1 MPRDASGQ
9 VAIEPMREVSWFC
22 FLDDLSDDGVAATL
36 THIAERSGVGDVT
49 VAAAYHSARDVFP
62 HRRHG
67 RVKFLAPGVVYFR
80 PDARRYGRVRPLA
93 DRSAREQDPLT
104 LVCREAA
111 DRGTRVSAWAVAL
124 HNDRLGFEDSTLS
137 IENAFGDRLL
147 TDLCP
152 SHPDV
157 RRYVTALTGDLARYP
172 LAAIRVESLHFP
184 SLLHGYH
191 HERYL
196 ERLDEATAFLLGL
209 CFCEHC
215 RSDAI
220 ERDVDADGI
229 RDAVRGWLDAQLRC
243 PAPTEAAAAP
253 ESLSAALGVNLAAY
267 LRARQSRVTS
277 LVRSAGQAAGE
288 GGVPLHFLDQTGAA
302 AAFATGEG
310 APELAARRGWMHGI
324 DVADVLSTGVRMEVT
339 AYGRDPGRLGA
350 EIACYQA
357 AAEDA
362 GAVGAILRPGN
373 PDCQSAAAVRE
384 NVRSARLAGAE
395 SVHFYHYGLYRERS
409 LDWVR
414 EALAGSAGMDTAG
427 PSGSRSHQGNTDPG
441 IG

>member
-1 MPRDASGQ
+1 MTMPTDGFAGGKPS
-9 VAIEPMREVSWFC
+9 VPLREVSWFC
-22 FLDDLSDDGVAATL
+22 FPGDLSDGGVSATL
-36 THIAERSGVGDVT
+36 EQIAARSGVGDVT

-80 PDARRYGRVRPLA
+80 PDDRRYGRVRPLA
-93 DRSAREQDPLT
+93 DPSAGEQDPLA
-104 LVCREAA
+104 LACREAA
-111 DRGTRVSAWAVAL
+111 DRGTRVSAWVVAL
-124 HNDRLGFEDSTLS
+124 HNDRLGFEDPTLS

-157 RRYVTALTGDLARYP
+157 RQYVSALTGDLARYP

-196 ERLDEATAFLLGL
+196 EPLDESTAFLLGL
-209 CFCEHC
+209 CFCQHC
-215 RSDAI
+215 RGDAARREI
-220 ERDVDADGI
+220 DADGI
-229 RDAVRGWLDAQLRC
+229 RAAVRAWLDAQLRC
-243 PAPTEAAAAP
+243 PAPTEVAAAP
-253 ESLSAALGVNLAAY
+253 ESLSAALDVDLAAY
-267 LRARQSRVTS
+267 LRVRQSRVTS
-277 LVRSAGQAAGE
+277 LVRSARQAAGA
-288 GGVPLHFLDQTGAA
+288 GGVPLHFLDVTSAT
-302 AAFATGEG
+302 AAFATGG
-310 APELAARRGWMHGI
+310 AAPELAARRGWMYGI
-324 DVADVLSTGVRMEVT
+324 DVADVLNTGARVEVT
-339 AYGRDPGRLGA
+339 AYSRDPGRLGA

-362 GAVGAILRPGN
+362 GSVGAVLRPGN
-373 PDCQSAAAVRE
+373 PDCHSAAALRE
-384 NVRSARLAGAE
+384 NVRNVRLAGAE

-414 EALAGSAGMDTAG
+414 EALAGSAAADTSG
-427 PSGSRSHQGNTDPG
+427 PSGKK
-441 IG
+441 